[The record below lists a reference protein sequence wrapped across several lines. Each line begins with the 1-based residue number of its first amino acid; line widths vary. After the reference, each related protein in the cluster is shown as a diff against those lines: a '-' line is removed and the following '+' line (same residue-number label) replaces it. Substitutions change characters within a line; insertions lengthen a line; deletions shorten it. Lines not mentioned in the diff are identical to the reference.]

1 MDDKTMHSILKSTAR
16 LLGIEGDSKVAARWS
31 IQDLKPTFGFADAF
45 TVKGR
50 GGRVH
55 CWQWAD

>member
-1 MDDKTMHSILKSTAR
+1 MHSILKSTAR